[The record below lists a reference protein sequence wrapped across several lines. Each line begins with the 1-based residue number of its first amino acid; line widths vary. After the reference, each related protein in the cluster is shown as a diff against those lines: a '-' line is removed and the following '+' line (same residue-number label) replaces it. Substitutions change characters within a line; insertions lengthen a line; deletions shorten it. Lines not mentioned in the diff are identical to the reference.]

1 MSENVW
7 GSPDPSARRDAPATG
22 VERSGAAQPPAQPSG
37 QDPAPSPEETDVE
50 LARPE
55 DIERAQAVKDLKRRR
70 DFAGSVGGWL
80 TVSAIS
86 TGVWFATG
94 ADGYFWPIWPM
105 LGIGIGVAS
114 QAAALWGPAK
124 KEITEAD
131 IAAQMRR
138 RELRGR

>member
-7 GSPDPSARRDAPATG
+7 GSPEPASRREEPATG
-22 VERSGAAQPPAQPSG
+22 VERSGTPPPPAQP
-37 QDPAPSPEETDVE
+37 QEAAEPDVE

-70 DFAGSVGGWL
+70 DFAGSVGGWM

-131 IAAQMRR
+131 IAAQMRK

>member
-1 MSENVW
+1 MSDNVW
-7 GSPDPSARRDAPATG
+7 GSPDPSARRDQPPASG
-22 VERSGAAQPPAQPSG
+22 VERSSAAQPPAENTAET
-37 QDPAPSPEETDVE
+37 PAEVE

-70 DFAGSVGGWL
+70 DFAGSVGGWM

-114 QAAALWGPAK
+114 QAAALWGPEK
-124 KEITEAD
+124 KDITEAD
-131 IAAQMRR
+131 IAAQMRK

>member
-1 MSENVW
+1 MGVP
-7 GSPDPSARRDAPATG
+7 GPVGPARSAVGDRGRAKLRGAAAG
-22 VERSGAAQPPAQPSG
+22 RERSEKPA
-37 QDPAPSPEETDVE
+37 EVE

-70 DFAGSVGGWL
+70 DFAGSVGGWM

-131 IAAQMRR
+131 IAAQMRK

>member
-1 MSENVW
+1 MSDNVW
-7 GSPDPSARRDAPATG
+7 GSPDPSARRDQPPATG
-22 VERSGAAQPPAQPSG
+22 IERPPGAQPPS
-37 QDPAPSPEETDVE
+37 ETAAETSAEAE

-55 DIERAQAVKDLKRRR
+55 DVERAQAVKDLKRRR
-70 DFAGSVGGWL
+70 DFAGSVGGWM
-80 TVSAIS
+80 TVSAIT

-105 LGIGIGVAS
+105 LGIGIGVVS

-131 IAAQMRR
+131 IAAQMRK
-138 RELRGR
+138 REARGR

>member
-1 MSENVW
+1 MSDNVW
-7 GSPDPSARRDAPATG
+7 GSPDPSARRDQPSATG
-22 VERSGAAQPPAQPSG
+22 VERSSAAQPPAENG
-37 QDPAPSPEETDVE
+37 AETPAEAE

-70 DFAGSVGGWL
+70 DFAGSVGGWAS
-80 TVSAIS
+80 VSAIT

-105 LGIGIGVAS
+105 LGIGIGVVS

-131 IAAQMRR
+131 IAAQMRK
-138 RELRGR
+138 REARGR